1 MTKKNALLLGAT
13 GLVGSELLPLLLE
26 DPRYE
31 KVTCLTRK
39 ALPMLAHSKKLVE
52 EVLPFKDFKQ
62 PYAGAEEAFAADHI
76 YVCLGTTIKKAG
88 SQKAFRQIDFDLV
101 YQAALLAKQQGAKSF
116 VWVSSVGA
124 DARSSNFYLQVKGQL
139 EDAILQIPD
148 FDASAIQPSLLLG
161 DRKESR
167 PAEKLGIVLG
177 GLVAPLMN
185 GPLEKYRPIEAAR
198 VAKQMIGMQRF

>member
-1 MTKKNALLLGAT
+1 MTIKNALLLGAT

-62 PYAGAEEAFAADHI
+62 PYVGAEEAFAADHI

-88 SQKAFRQIDFDLV
+88 SQKAFRHIDFDLV

-148 FDASAIQPSLLLG
+148 LDASAIQPSLLLG

-167 PAEKLGIVLG
+167 PTEKLGIVLG
-177 GLVAPLMN
+177 GLVAPLMI